1 MSNFRLAKPLNSWVG
16 TMSSA
21 SGLNEAVRCI
31 YDVQSTN
38 LTDRRI
44 ENTRVVFFFLTRL
57 ETDKTVR
64 RRTRFRFTAPA
75 KHLQKKKKPIQQ
87 RMKNSQNLPWV
98 WVHRSPQ
105 RKKYCRGPI
114 LAYWP
119 PCELSAHEFLLK
131 RNKPTKKKINK

>member
-38 LTDRRI
+38 LTDRRV

-64 RRTRFRFTAPA
+64 RRIRFRFTAPA
-75 KHLQKKKKPIQQ
+75 KHLQKKKTHSAADEKFTKLTVGLGAQ
-87 RMKNSQNLPWV
+87 KSTE
-98 WVHRSPQ
+98 
-105 RKKYCRGPI
+105 KEI
-114 LAYWP
+114 L
-119 PCELSAHEFLLK
+119 
-131 RNKPTKKKINK
+131 

>member
-38 LTDRRI
+38 LTDRRV

-57 ETDKTVR
+57 ERLCGVGHASGSQPQRNTYR
-64 RRTRFRFTAPA
+64 
-75 KHLQKKKKPIQQ
+75 KKKTHSAADEKFTKLTVGLGAQ
-87 RMKNSQNLPWV
+87 KSTE
-98 WVHRSPQ
+98 
-105 RKKYCRGPI
+105 KEI
-114 LAYWP
+114 L
-119 PCELSAHEFLLK
+119 
-131 RNKPTKKKINK
+131 